1 MDINKNINK
10 IISIQKYYRKYLVRK
25 NVSQLY
31 SKKIITNN
39 TPINFV
45 KYSKLLLTSDVL
57 NTMDTIIKNIN
68 IICGCNYEIKSR
80 IILSAFMINNYTNE
94 LLGGEM
100 DRMDFD
106 NIIVDYCLR
115 IKLLFNKIK
124 NNQINGNEYK
134 LLIEYLYHFQTVFL
148 QWKEQDKYRSIQN
161 IIVSYYNRRK
171 HIQHIKETSNNI
183 NLSIKQIMVLED
195 ECLSLINSIVKIDP
209 KYNIEN
215 LIDNYEDIYMNIKKT
230 MGRILIQVRQNFNK
244 AYLQYLID
252 EMNKN
257 KTSIYNLMLETNKRL
272 IKICNG
278 DKNKLKKYDYFNMLK
293 NEKFNDEL
301 RNYIIYMVNTIN
313 KKDNIHTQKEKQ
325 TWETQCVLLFNDNH
339 YYTNLPIIL
348 LDINIHMDTIE
359 FLYV

>member
-1 MDINKNINK
+1 MDININK
-10 IISIQKYYRKYLVRK
+10 IISIQKYYRKYLIRK
-25 NVSQLY
+25 NVSYLY
-31 SKKIITNN
+31 SKKIIIDNN
-39 TPINFV
+39 NPINFV
-45 KYSKLLLTSDVL
+45 KYSKLLLTRDIL
-57 NTMDTIIKNIN
+57 TCMNTIVKNIN
-68 IICGCNYEIKSR
+68 SVCKCNYKIKPR
-80 IILSAFMINNYTNE
+80 IILSAFMINNYTTE
-94 LLGGEM
+94 LLGNKM

-124 NNQINGNEYK
+124 NKQINENEYK

-171 HIQHIKETSNNI
+171 HIQFIKKTSNNV
-183 NLSIKQIMVLED
+183 NKSIEQIMVLED
-195 ECLSLINSIVKIDP
+195 ECLSLIKSIQKIDSN
-209 KYNIEN
+209 YDVNN
-215 LIDNYEDIYMNIKKT
+215 LIDNYDKIYMNIKNT

-301 RNYIIYMVNTIN
+301 RNYIIYIVNVIN

-325 TWETQCVLLFNDNH
+325 MWETQCVLLFDDNH
-339 YYTNLPIIL
+339 YYTNLPILL
-348 LDINIHMDTIE
+348 LDINIHIDTVE